1 MNVFNRIVMILSIL
15 FWIALVVFTMLRTES
30 AIDYAI
36 TDLSYYRGAMF
47 EEGSLFYYYD
57 YYYYFIAGAG
67 VLLLF
72 LLILLWLEIRH
83 RRYKTV
89 RIRGKGRGTGE
100 LSVASVAQSLEYRVD
115 ELLGVRKVRPRVTS
129 RGKDV
134 VIVLDLDTS
143 PTVNIP
149 ILTEQVGKLC
159 QDVVEGQLGLRI
171 HGKVRVNIT
180 HEPYARGALP
190 VAKPVGRERARQP
203 EIVERPA
210 MAPSP
215 VEPVQPANVIIDIDT
230 KPIPEDE

>member
-1 MNVFNRIVMILSIL
+1 MNVFNRIVMILSVL
-15 FWIALVVFTMLRTES
+15 FWIALVVFTMLYPWDL
-30 AIDYAI
+30 IDRLQN
-36 TDLSYYRGAMF
+36 DLLYY
-47 EEGSLFYYYD
+47 ELSIYQDDLWYT
-57 YYYYFIAGAG
+57 FIAGAG
-67 VLLLF
+67 ALLLI

-149 ILTEQVGKLC
+149 ILTEQVVKLC

-171 HGKVRVNIT
+171 HRKVRVNIT
-180 HEPYARGALP
+180 HEPYPRGTMP
-190 VAKPVGRERARQP
+190 VARPLARERARRP

-210 MAPSP
+210 MAPIP
-215 VEPVQPANVIIDIDT
+215 VEPVQPANVIVDIDT

>member
-15 FWIALVVFTMLRTES
+15 FWIALVVFAMLDPLTLISLARN
-30 AIDYAI
+30 
-36 TDLSYYRGAMF
+36 DL
-47 EEGSLFYYYD
+47 D
-57 YYYYFIAGAG
+57 YYEWAIPGDQFFYTYIAGAG

-100 LSVASVAQSLEYRVD
+100 LSIDSVAQSLEYRVD

-134 VIVLDLDTS
+134 LIVLDLDTS

-149 ILTEQVGKLC
+149 ILTEQVVKLC

-190 VAKPVGRERARQP
+190 VAKPVGRERARRLG
-203 EIVERPA
+203 IVERPT

-215 VEPVQPANVIIDIDT
+215 VEPVQPANVIVDIDT
-230 KPIPEDE
+230 KPTPEDE

>member
-1 MNVFNRIVMILSIL
+1 MNVFNRIVMILSVL
-15 FWIALVVFTMLRTES
+15 FWIALVVFAMLDPLTVIGF
-30 AIDYAI
+30 AADN
-36 TDLSYYRGAMF
+36 L
-47 EEGSLFYYYD
+47 D
-57 YYYYFIAGAG
+57 YYEQLMFDEVFFYYFIAGAG
-67 VLLLF
+67 ALLLI

-100 LSVASVAQSLEYRVD
+100 LSIDSVAQSLEYRVD

-134 VIVLDLDTS
+134 LIVLDLDTS

-149 ILTEQVGKLC
+149 ILTEQVVKLC

-180 HEPYARGALP
+180 HEPYPRGTMP
-190 VAKPVGRERARQP
+190 VARPLARERARQP

-215 VEPVQPANVIIDIDT
+215 VEPLQPANVIVDIDT

>member
-1 MNVFNRIVMILSIL
+1 MNVFNRIVMILSVL
-15 FWIALVVFTMLRTES
+15 FWIALVVFAMLDPLTVIGF
-30 AIDYAI
+30 AADN
-36 TDLSYYRGAMF
+36 L
-47 EEGSLFYYYD
+47 D
-57 YYYYFIAGAG
+57 YYEQLMFDEVFFYYFIAGAG
-67 VLLLF
+67 ALLLF

-100 LSVASVAQSLEYRVD
+100 LSIDSVAQSLEYRVD

-134 VIVLDLDTS
+134 LIVLDLDTS

-149 ILTEQVGKLC
+149 ILTEQVVKLC

-180 HEPYARGALP
+180 HEPYPRGTMP
-190 VAKPVGRERARQP
+190 VARPLARERARRP

-210 MAPSP
+210 MVPTQ
-215 VEPVQPANVIIDIDT
+215 VEPVQPANVIVDIDT

>member
-15 FWIALVVFTMLRTES
+15 AWIALVVFTMLDPLT
-30 AIDYAI
+30 AIGFATDNLDYYEQLI
-36 TDLSYYRGAMF
+36 FDEVF
-47 EEGSLFYYYD
+47 FYY
-57 YYYYFIAGAG
+57 FVWGAGA
-67 VLLLF
+67 LLLI

-100 LSVASVAQSLEYRVD
+100 LSIDSVVQSLEYRVD

-134 VIVLDLDTS
+134 EVVLDLDTS

-149 ILTEQVGKLC
+149 ILTEQVVKLC
-159 QDVVEGQLGLRI
+159 QDVVEVQLGLKI
-171 HGKVRVNIT
+171 HGKVRVSIS

-190 VAKPVGRERARQP
+190 VAEPAAGERARRP
-203 EIVERPA
+203 EIAKRPA
-210 MAPSP
+210 VAPT
-215 VEPVQPANVIIDIDT
+215 PAELVRPENVIVDIDT
-230 KPIPEDE
+230 RPTPEDE